1 VTYSDVPELDAA
13 YALIARLY
21 EPGRPSDARPD
32 EAMVIAAALLEL
44 GERRSW
50 ASVWW
55 AYGALHHE
63 LSDEALAR
71 ADELLGDVEGPDE
84 ARAAALML
92 RAEIRFTQAVYAG
105 SRPAPDEQRRLLE
118 QAVALGA
125 GWPSLHIRLAR
136 ACRDARDNRAAA
148 EHAARALELR
158 RPTDDPF
165 DSAISGHNLDRDYLE
180 REAEQLRAGGR

>member
-1 VTYSDVPELDAA
+1 MPDVDAA

-21 EPGRPSDARPD
+21 EPDHPSDARPD
-32 EAMVIAAALLEL
+32 DAMTIAAALIEL

-55 AYGALHHE
+55 SYGALHHD

-71 ADELLGDVEGPDE
+71 ALELLEGVTGPDE

-92 RAEIRFTQAVYAG
+92 RAEIAFQQDVYAQT
-105 SRPAPDEQRRLLE
+105 SHSPDEQRRLLE
-118 QAVALGA
+118 AAAALVP

-136 ACRDARDNRAAA
+136 AYHDAADDRAAA

-158 RPTDDPF
+158 RPSDDPF
-165 DSAISGHNLDRDYLE
+165 DSAISGHNLDREYLTS
-180 REAEQLRAGGR
+180 EAERLRQPRA

>member
-1 VTYSDVPELDAA
+1 VRYSDLAEVDAA

-21 EPGRPSDARPD
+21 EPDDPSEARPD
-32 EAMVIAAALLEL
+32 EALVIAAALVGL

-71 ADELLGDVEGPDE
+71 ADELLGDVREPDE

-92 RAEIRFTQAVYAG
+92 RAEIRFTQAVYAE
-105 SRPAPDEQRRLLE
+105 SSPSPDEQRRLL
-118 QAVALGA
+118 QDAVALA
-125 GWPSLHIRLAR
+125 PGWPSLHLRLAR
-136 ACRDARDNRAAA
+136 ACRDAGDDRAAA
-148 EHAARALELR
+148 AHATRALELH
-158 RPTDDPF
+158 RPSDDPF
-165 DSAISGHNLDRDYLE
+165 DSAISGHNLDRDYLAS
-180 REAEQLRAGGR
+180 EAEQLRAR